1 MCYFVV
7 RIGNE
12 DVLYYNN
19 VEWLYVILF
28 FCIGFSEESFLE
40 CDGL

>member
-12 DVLYYNN
+12 DVLYFNN
-19 VEWLYVILF
+19 VEWWYVIFF
-28 FCIGFSEESFLE
+28 FCIGFSKESFLE

>member
-12 DVLYYNN
+12 DVLYFNN
-19 VEWLYVILF
+19 VEWLYVIF
-28 FCIGFSEESFLE
+28 FFV
-40 CDGL
+40 